1 VLQFTY
7 RSPRVDQ
14 GKNGVI
20 EKKYE
25 DVFDAVPKVKE
36 FIEGFWQPTREGEM
50 HIISLTASGWALA
63 RIADIMVN
71 VPLPKKRPD
80 GYVTWTGD
88 MAAFIL
94 LNFPI

>member
-1 VLQFTY
+1 
-7 RSPRVDQ
+7 
-14 GKNGVI
+14 
-20 EKKYE
+20 
-25 DVFDAVPKVKE
+25 
-36 FIEGFWQPTREGEM
+36 
-50 HIISLTASGWALA
+50 
-63 RIADIMVN
+63 MVN